1 MAERTVARGYD
12 PHRMQEQSNR
22 CERIGHCRG
31 ASTRR
36 VPSRVAYAGESFDTY
51 STIERRSS
59 NAGSVQMTLPIQPPS
74 AQPPLGIR
82 PDLRR
87 LLPYLSR
94 PFDEHTDGS
103 ECLPAYNRRVT
114 IESS

>member
-1 MAERTVARGYD
+1 MNDGHNVAMFVAQFVNDAIWPNG
-12 PHRMQEQSNR
+12 QEQSNL

-59 NAGSVQMTLPIQPPS
+59 NAGSVQMALPIQPPS

-87 LLPYLSR
+87 LLPY
-94 PFDEHTDGS
+94 
-103 ECLPAYNRRVT
+103 
-114 IESS
+114 